1 MKNPRPRFVT
11 FLVLA
16 GGILA
21 GFFLQ
26 PPAAQARPPY
36 KKALADFLGPFL
48 AAKLNDCRTC
58 HLPDPPGQPSDPL
71 TATDKPHNAFGAR
84 LKEVKRELRKAG
96 KKADLPS
103 RILAIA
109 EEDSDGDG
117 VPDLLEL
124 LTGHNPGDPGDVPSA
139 AEITEGRKRLTAFLK
154 QASAYPWTPF
164 EKVSRPAVPVVKNQ
178 GWVHNPI
185 DAFIAAEH
193 ETRGLQPRPEASRPV
208 LLRRVYL
215 DLIGLPPTP
224 EELHA
229 FLEDRSDDAYEK
241 VVDRLLASPRYGE
254 RWGRHWMDVWRYS
267 DWAGWG
273 QQVRDSQPHVWHW
286 RDWIIESL
294 NQDKGYDRM
303 ILEMLA
309 ADELAPD
316 DADALRATGYLV
328 RNYKL
333 LSREKWMQDTVEH
346 TGQAFLGITL
356 GCARCHD
363 HVFDLITQKEYYQV
377 RAIFEPHQVRLDR
390 LPGEPDVKKNALPRV
405 YDANLTV
412 PTYLFIRGDDRTPDK
427 TPLPPGVPEALG
439 GTYHVEPINLPRDA
453 YEPDRRDFV
462 VRETV
467 AASAEAVRKA
477 RAAVGPTRLGA
488 IRAISTWMG
497 SDFPGSVG
505 RGLLVQRAIIALE
518 LAEVAAALA
527 EARNQAL
534 PLILQAEALEE
545 AGQKDSEAWKRSATE
560 AGRLQRQAAVLEA
573 RHNLITARQAFE
585 KAPAKG
591 RADAAKKVADAEK
604 ALSQAETAAKQPDAL
619 NYTPRNLPH
628 YPRTSTGRRLAFARW
643 IANRDNPLT
652 ARVAMN
658 HVWLRHFGQGI
669 VPSVFDF
676 GKNGRPPSHPA
687 LLDWLAAEF
696 MDRGWSLKVLHRL
709 MVTSNTYRMASTSN
723 DADAAI
729 DRDNVY
735 LWRMPSRRVE
745 AEVVRDCVFY
755 VAGRLDLTMGGPDI
769 DHSLGLTVP
778 RRSLYFQ
785 HAAEKQ
791 MEFLKIFDAASVTE
805 CYRRKESI
813 LPQQALALANSE
825 LALRHARILAR
836 ALAGKADD
844 PTFVTAAFER
854 VLSRPPTS
862 EERAE
867 CLAFLREQAARHA
880 GSAGKAASTDN
891 EGRTPASDPARRA
904 RENLV
909 HVLLNHHDFVTVR

>member
-1 MKNPRPRFVT
+1 MMHNQRPRSTVLLLVGI
-11 FLVLA
+11 FLL
-16 GGILA
+16 L
-21 GFFLQ
+21 
-26 PPAAQARPPY
+26 PATANARPPY
-36 KKALADFLGPFL
+36 KKALVDFLGPFL
-48 AAKLNDCRTC
+48 VAKLNDCRTC

-71 TATDKPHNAFGAR
+71 SATDKPHNPFGAR

-96 KKADLPS
+96 KKADIPS
-103 RILAIA
+103 RIMAIA

-124 LTGHNPGDPGDVPSA
+124 LTGHNPGDPKDVPTA
-139 AEITEGRKRLTAFLK
+139 AEITEGRKKLAAFLK

-164 EKVSRPAVPVVKNQ
+164 EKVSRPAVPAVKNV
-178 GWVHNPI
+178 GWVRNPI
-185 DAFIAAEH
+185 DAFLAAEH
-193 ETRGLQPRPEASRPV
+193 ETRGLKPRPEASKPV

-224 EELHA
+224 DELHA
-229 FLEDRSDDAYEK
+229 FLEDKADDAYEK

-294 NQDKGYDRM
+294 NKDKGYDRM

-309 ADELAPD
+309 ADELAPN
-316 DADALRATGYLV
+316 DADSLRATGYLV

-333 LSREKWMQDTVEH
+333 LSREKWMQDTVDH
-346 TGQAFLGITL
+346 TAQAFLGVTL

-363 HVFDLITQKEYYQV
+363 HVFDPITQKEYYQV
-377 RAIFEPHQVRLDR
+377 RAVFEPHQVRIER
-390 LPGEPDVKKNALPRV
+390 IPGVPDTKKNGLPRV
-405 YDANLTV
+405 YDANLEV

-427 TPLPPGVPEALG
+427 TPLLPGVPETLG
-439 GTYHVEPINLPRDA
+439 GSFHVEPVNLPRDA
-453 YEPDRRDFV
+453 YEPDHRGFV

-467 AASAEAVRKA
+467 AAAEEAARKA
-477 RAAVGPTRLGA
+477 RAAVKPARRHATCAVGALIGSETMRLVAGVPGVL
-488 IRAISTWMG
+488 RAVTSL
-497 SDFPGSVG
+497 D
-505 RGLLVQRAIIALE
+505 
-518 LAEVAAALA
+518 LAETDAALA
-527 EARNQAL
+527 EARQQAL
-534 PLILQAEALEE
+534 TVVLQTEALED
-545 AGQKDSEAWKRSATE
+545 AGKKDSAEWKQTATE
-560 AGRLQRQAAVLEA
+560 AGRIQRQAALWEA
-573 RHNLITARQAFE
+573 RRNLIAAKLAFDA
-585 KAPAKG
+585 APAKG
-591 RADAAKKVADAEK
+591 RAEAAKRITDAEK
-604 ALSQAETAAKQPDAL
+604 ALTQAEAAAKQPDAPS
-619 NYTPRNLPH
+619 YVRRTVPS
-628 YPRTSTGRRLAFARW
+628 YPKTSTGRRLAFAQW
-643 IANRDNPLT
+643 IAARDNPLT

-676 GKNGRPPSHPA
+676 GKNGRPASHPA

-696 MDRGWSLKVLHRL
+696 MERGWSFKAMHRL
-709 MVTSNTYRMASTSN
+709 MVTSSTYRMASTPD
-723 DADAAI
+723 DADLAL

-755 VAGRLDLTMGGPDI
+755 VAGRLDLTMGGPDV

-791 MEFLKIFDAASVTE
+791 MEFLKLFDAPSVTE

-813 LPQQALALANSE
+813 LPQQALALANSD
-825 LALRHARILAR
+825 LALRHSRILAR
-836 ALAGKADD
+836 ALTAKAGDD
-844 PTFVTAAFER
+844 AAFVTVAFER

-867 CLAFLREQAARHA
+867 CLAFLQEQARLHG
-880 GSAGKAASTDN
+880 GSATKATPADN
-891 EGRTPASDPARRA
+891 EGRGPASDPALRA